1 MQLHQQHAHY
11 RDYRMPLAW
20 KGSGL
25 LGFLVPLG
33 AALAFH
39 LETRALT
46 PPRDGASGQ
55 STGRTGKVCERPHS
69 TASAGLTPRRCRVGD
84 SAGTLVDG
92 DATLGEGES
101 RAATRGEGVAVV
113 SCRRTGESALA
124 SARLVAA
131 NAERRAASSRSSAA
145 LSRLSRS
152 ASGSK
157 EDRRSTAASSC
168 LGEKLAFCSTVVSVR
183 WRTTDGEASMS
194 VFCARGGPTG
204 RRPFD
209 YNYVPT

>member
-1 MQLHQQHAHY
+1 
-11 RDYRMPLAW
+11 MPLAW

-84 SAGTLVDG
+84 LAGTLVDG

-124 SARLVAA
+124 SARPSSTWKPSAVLSQISKEDLK
-131 NAERRAASSRSSAA
+131 NASSRTTGVM
-145 LSRLSRS
+145 L
-152 ASGSK
+152 
-157 EDRRSTAASSC
+157 
-168 LGEKLAFCSTVVSVR
+168 VS
-183 WRTTDGEASMS
+183 
-194 VFCARGGPTG
+194 
-204 RRPFD
+204 
-209 YNYVPT
+209 